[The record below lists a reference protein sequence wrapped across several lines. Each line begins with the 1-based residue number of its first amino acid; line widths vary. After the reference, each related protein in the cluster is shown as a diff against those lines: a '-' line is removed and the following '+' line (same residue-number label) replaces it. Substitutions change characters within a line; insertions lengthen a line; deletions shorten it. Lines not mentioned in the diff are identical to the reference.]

1 MLEPSSLLPVP
12 ERARLMHIGPMKS
25 GTTAVQRAA
34 QKRRK
39 KLLAHGVRYPGN
51 GLNHFTPVAAFMGVT
66 REGELPDL
74 ETWQELMEEIE
85 ADETNRIFINHEWIC
100 EADDRTA
107 QRFIDAL
114 GERTHV
120 AITLRPLSGM
130 VGSYWQEIV
139 KDGAATRPFDQWLV
153 KALEAPPGTR
163 LATRWERQFDQAGI
177 VERWE
182 RLLGPDRVTVVIADK
197 ANPSQVPS
205 SLEHLLGLPAGMLED
220 TTAGGGHAN
229 RSLSAV
235 EAEFF
240 RRQNVI
246 FKKNNTPFPE
256 YALAYRRG
264 AVARLLR
271 TEFPGS
277 DRTITLPTWAAER
290 TTAYGKEV
298 ADRLAESKVQIVGDL
313 AALHAPVAITVD
325 GEYPAFDTIPMDIAV
340 EAVVGTVSA
349 GNGRGPFLG
358 PKKKAKEPEP
368 KEHLSDRVRRIPL
381 GDEVLRAARRVRD
394 WRGDRNGE

>member
-39 KLLAHGVRYPGN
+39 KLLNHGVLYPGR
-51 GLNHFTPVAAFMGVT
+51 GLNHFTPVAAFMGLT
-66 REGELPDL
+66 REGELPAMD
-74 ETWQELMEEIE
+74 TWQELMDEVE
-85 ADETNRIFINHEWIC
+85 ADETHRIFINHEWIC
-100 EADDRTA
+100 EADDRMA

-139 KDGAATRPFDQWLV
+139 KNGAATRPFDQWLV
-153 KALEAPPGTR
+153 RALDARPGER
-163 LATRWERQFDQAGI
+163 LSTRWERQKDQAGI

-182 RLLGPDRVTVVIADK
+182 RLLGPDRVTVIIADK
-197 ANPSQVPS
+197 ANPSQVSS

-220 TTAGGGHAN
+220 ADVDGGHAN
-229 RSLSAV
+229 RSLSAT

-240 RRQNVI
+240 RRQNVL
-246 FKKNNTPFPE
+246 FKENNMPFTE
-256 YALAYRRG
+256 YALTYRRG

-271 TEFPGS
+271 MEFPGAE
-277 DRTITLPTWAAER
+277 RRILLPTWAADR
-290 TTAYGKEV
+290 TTAYGKEI
-298 ADRLAESKVQIVGDL
+298 AERLAASKVQVVGDL
-313 AALHAPVAITVD
+313 AALHAPVSSTVD
-325 GEYPAFDTIPMDIAV
+325 GDYPVFDTIPMDIAV
-340 EAVVGTVSA
+340 EAIAGTVSA
-349 GNGRGPFLG
+349 GTGRGPFFG
-358 PKKKAKEPEP
+358 PKKKAKQPVP
-368 KEHLSDRVRRIPL
+368 KEHLSDRI
-381 GDEVLRAARRVRD
+381 LRLPFGRTILRVGRGWRD
-394 WRGDRNGE
+394 WRESRTAE